1 MVCGSQL
8 GHGCDHTQLHQLHAS
23 FCVGALRSDPILRA
37 AAELGPLASLLLA
50 PEEGSWG
57 VDEVTVSSSR
67 TGHTDRF
74 VCKEALGA
82 LGAGFLSPVP
92 PGAVVYGS
100 GETAVVLTK
109 ARAPPAGSAAR
120 QASSCGCCCLA
131 HYCTLT
137 LCSSQEHAQASS
149 LNWGNLESSLYLF
162 YPGCCCKQMLAGCRP
177 WLPTSV
183 TSLVM
188 REH

>member
-1 MVCGSQL
+1 MLGLLALLVHWLRGRRL
-8 GHGCDHTQLHQLHAS
+8 GHGPDLTQLHQLHALL
-23 FCVGALRSDPILRA
+23 CVGPLRSALTPGA

-74 VCKEALGA
+74 VCKEPLGA
-82 LGAGFLSPVP
+82 AGAGFLSPVP

-109 ARAPPAGSAAR
+109 ARALR
-120 QASSCGCCCLA
+120 QAPRLSASQRAGVAPGRAAQACI
-131 HYCTLT
+131 LT
-137 LCSSQEHAQASS
+137 LASS
-149 LNWGNLESSLYLF
+149 KKKPALR
-162 YPGCCCKQMLAGCRP
+162 CRP
-177 WLPTSV
+177 TWAGMGNV
-183 TSLVM
+183 SLFGT
-188 REH
+188 

>member
-1 MVCGSQL
+1 MQGFVVHRPGRANTYLHCFVVWFAAAQL
-8 GHGCDHTQLHQLHAS
+8 GLL
-23 FCVGALRSDPILRA
+23 ALLVQSLRGSSRGLVDVALSCMSYMRSSAWARIAQMSILGA

-74 VCKEALGA
+74 VCKEPLGA
-82 LGAGFLSPVP
+82 AGAGFLSPVP

-109 ARAPPAGSAAR
+109 VRARWQAVQLGGSHRAGVADGRAAQDR
-120 QASSCGCCCLA
+120 PLTLASS
-131 HYCTLT
+131 
-137 LCSSQEHAQASS
+137 
-149 LNWGNLESSLYLF
+149 W
-162 YPGCCCKQMLAGCRP
+162 
-177 WLPTSV
+177 
-183 TSLVM
+183 
-188 REH
+188 

>member
-1 MVCGSQL
+1 MGTRC
-8 GHGCDHTQLHQLHAS
+8 
-23 FCVGALRSDPILRA
+23 SDLAPGA

-74 VCKEALGA
+74 VCKEPLGA
-82 LGAGFLSPVP
+82 AGAGFLSPVP

-109 ARAPPAGSAAR
+109 VRALRQGPQLGGSHCAGFAA
-120 QASSCGCCCLA
+120 G
-131 HYCTLT
+131 
-137 LCSSQEHAQASS
+137 AQLKIA
-149 LNWGNLESSLYLF
+149 
-162 YPGCCCKQMLAGCRP
+162 P
-177 WLPTSV
+177 
-183 TSLVM
+183 
-188 REH
+188 